1 MPRDRTLGTV
11 LVLAAAT
18 SWGTW
23 SLWLR
28 PTGLPAEVTTP
39 VLFLA
44 MAVGAWPLARRE
56 GTPRWSRH
64 ALALLFAF
72 GLSDAIN
79 VATFFAAMSSTTV
92 AIAVLT
98 HYAAPVLVALLA
110 PYIDGV
116 HVPRARSAAALAL
129 IGLTLILEPW
139 RQLDGDV
146 LVGATL
152 GLVSAGAYAS
162 NVFLARRCS
171 ELLGTARTL
180 GLHALL
186 AALLLLP
193 FTGDGLLEIER
204 SDLPYLA
211 IGCLGP
217 GLLAGIAFLRALT
230 LIGAARAS
238 ILAFVEPLVACLV
251 GWLAWDEPLGPTVL
265 LGGALVLVAGLR
277 VVIPPRGPT
286 LTR

>member
-1 MPRDRTLGTV
+1 MPRDRTLGTA
-11 LVLAAAT
+11 LVLAAAS

-44 MAVGAWPLARRE
+44 VAIGSWPLARRE
-56 GTPRWSRH
+56 GPPRWSRR

-79 VATFFAAMSSTTV
+79 VASFFAAMSKTTV
-92 AIAVLT
+92 AVAVLT

-116 HVPRARSAAALAL
+116 HVPHARSAAALAL
-129 IGLTLILEPW
+129 TGLTLVLEPW

-146 LVGATL
+146 LVGAVL

-162 NVFLARRCS
+162 NVFLARRCT
-171 ELLGTARTL
+171 ELLGTGRTL

-193 FTGDGLLEIER
+193 FTGAGLLEIER

-217 GLLAGIAFLRALT
+217 GLLAGIAFLRALS

-265 LGGALVLVAGLR
+265 VGGTLVLIAGLR

-286 LTR
+286 LTP